1 MIAERTAYIGVAGI
15 IILVTLIFDAG
26 VVGSDVFHRKGTIKW
41 TEYKRKAEKMDSI
54 KKGAAWW
61 RALKKSS
68 RYEDFSIINKKA
80 DCT

>member
-1 MIAERTAYIGVAGI
+1 MKKEYNVIWIDDEW
-15 IILVTLIFDAG
+15 
-26 VVGSDVFHRKGTIKW
+26 RKQLEFK
-41 TEYKRKAEKMDSI
+41 EECEEL
-54 KKGAAWW
+54 

>member
-1 MIAERTAYIGVAGI
+1 MKEGLQIG
-15 IILVTLIFDAG
+15 
-26 VVGSDVFHRKGTIKW
+26 
-41 TEYKRKAEKMDSI
+41 
-54 KKGAAWW
+54 

>member
-1 MIAERTAYIGVAGI
+1 MNKKKITTDAQILAKEYTAFIA
-15 IILVTLIFDAG
+15 D
-26 VVGSDVFHRKGTIKW
+26 SRKSLSGFTIKGYDD
-41 TEYKRKAEKMDSI
+41 TM
-54 KKGAAWW
+54 

>member
-1 MIAERTAYIGVAGI
+1 ME
-15 IILVTLIFDAG
+15 
-26 VVGSDVFHRKGTIKW
+26 KW
-41 TEYKRKAEKMDSI
+41 EPTVL
-54 KKGAAWW
+54 